1 MADVTAH
8 PAFRNAARSVA
19 GLYDAMHDP
28 ELRDVLV
35 SQDSDGLTTHRFFRP
50 SYSSDDLLA
59 SREAIATWSRMS
71 YGYMGRT
78 PDYKASFMASLGA
91 DPDWYAPFGDSAR
104 TWYRTYAEQ
113 ALFLNHVLVNPPIDR
128 GKAVHEVEDVYVH
141 VVKERDD
148 GMVVRGAKMLAT
160 GSAIT
165 HATFVA
171 QNSAVELEHGKAED
185 YALCFIA
192 PMSSPGVKLVSRAS
206 YELSARS
213 PFDAPLSSRF
223 DENDAVVVFDDVLI
237 PWEDVL
243 VYRDVK
249 RATAFYAQS
258 GFMPRYTLQS
268 GTRLAVKLDFLC
280 GLLAAGLETNG
291 TDGFRGVQV
300 AMGELMGWRNLI
312 WALTSALCH
321 DTQPGPGDSVVP
333 AIEYAVLIRQFG
345 TQAFGRARQIFTEQL
360 GGAPLVIPSSTED
373 LRSDALR
380 PVLDR
385 YYRGSTG
392 DAHDRIKLFKL
403 IWDAMGSE
411 FAGRHAWYEVNY
423 SGNQEQMRLDML
435 RFSSEPRDRRQ
446 AARAGGRLP
455 GRLRPRGLDP
465 GAMDH
470 VSAPAFDLLAAPGH
484 LIRRAQQRHQARWA
498 ELVGSDVT
506 SVQFAVLAKLAA
518 EPGCDQNTLAGG
530 ALHRHL
536 HARRGVPPAGLPRP
550 HRAGALGA
558 RHAPLPPVCH
568 RPGTGGAGAPH
579 PRGRCGRGGAPGAA
593 HRA

>member
-1 MADVTAH
+1 VTTETTDGLLTGDGYLESLRDGREVWIDGERVNDVTAH

-19 GLYDAMHDP
+19 ALYDAMHDP

-35 SQDSDGLTTHRFFRP
+35 SRDADGLTTHRFFRP
-50 SYSSDDLLA
+50 SYTSDDLLA

-104 TWYRTYAEQ
+104 GWYRAYAER

-128 GKAVHEVEDVYVH
+128 AKAVHEVEDVFVH
-141 VVKERDD
+141 VIDERDD

-160 GSAIT
+160 GSALT

-171 QNSAVELEHGKAED
+171 QNSAVELQEGKAED

-192 PMSSPGVKLVSRAS
+192 PMASPGVKLVSRAS

-223 DENDAVVVFDDVLI
+223 DENDAVIVFDDVLI

-243 VYRDVK
+243 VYRDVT

-280 GLLAAGLETNG
+280 GLLAAGLKTNG
-291 TDGFRGVQV
+291 TDGFRGVQA

-312 WALTSALCH
+312 WALTSSLCH
-321 DTQPGPGDSVVP
+321 DTQPGPGESVVP

-345 TQAFGRARQIFTEQL
+345 SQAFSQARQIFTEQL
-360 GGAPLVIPSSTED
+360 GGAPLVIPSSAAD
-373 LRSDALR
+373 LRSRELR

-385 YYRGSTG
+385 YYRGSSG
-392 DAHDRIKLFKL
+392 DAQERIKLFKL

-435 RFSSEPRDRRQ
+435 RFSR
-446 AARAGGRLP
+446 ARGIA
-455 GRLRPRGLDP
+455 D
-465 GAMDH
+465 
-470 VSAPAFDLLAAPGH
+470 
-484 LIRRAQQRHQARWA
+484 QQR
-498 ELVGSDVT
+498 ELVDHC
-506 SVQFAVLAKLAA
+506 LADYDLD
-518 EPGCDQNTLAGG
+518 GWT
-530 ALHRHL
+530 
-536 HARRGVPPAGLPRP
+536 RGPWVS
-550 HRAGALGA
+550 
-558 RHAPLPPVCH
+558 
-568 RPGTGGAGAPH
+568 
-579 PRGRCGRGGAPGAA
+579 
-593 HRA
+593 